1 MIIPWQELESTTLN
15 NLIEHFILR
24 EGTDYG
30 ETEMPLSQKVEQ
42 IKAQLKLGEII
53 IVYSEE
59 SDSVDIQTT
68 S

>member
-1 MIIPWQELESTTLN
+1 MIIPWQELEPQTLI

-30 ETEMPLSQKVEQ
+30 ETEISLSEKVEQ
-42 IKAQLKLGEII
+42 IKAQLKNGEVL

-59 SDSVDIQTT
+59 TDSIDIQVKP
-68 S
+68 

>member
-1 MIIPWQELESTTLN
+1 MIIPWHELESTTLN

-30 ETEMPLSQKVEQ
+30 DTEMPLSQKVEQ
-42 IKAQLKLGEII
+42 IKAQLRLGEII

-59 SDSVDIQTT
+59 TDSVDIQTT